1 MIQLRVPVSGTP
13 IEEIAMIKPL
23 LFASSVVLFAI
34 AASSAAGPV
43 AQESAQAVA
52 PAMKNPVK
60 PTAQTK
66 ARAKEIYS
74 VDCALCH
81 GENGD
86 GKTDVAKGMDLSL
99 GDWTYSKTLAAKPD
113 GELFNIIRNGKGKMP
128 SEVEGRAKDHEVW
141 SLILYIR
148 SMASNA
154 EPAAAPAPAAAA
166 PAAPAAPAPATPAVP
181 APDTAAP
188 APAAPPA
195 TN

>member
-1 MIQLRVPVSGTP
+1 
-13 IEEIAMIKPL
+13 MIKPL

-43 AQESAQAVA
+43 AQESAQAPA
-52 PAMKNPVK
+52 PGMKNPVK

-81 GENGD
+81 GDNGD
-86 GKTDVAKGMDLSL
+86 GKTDVAKGMELSL
-99 GDWTYSKTLAAKPD
+99 GDWTNPRTLAAKPD

-148 SMASNA
+148 SLASNT
-154 EPAAAPAPAAAA
+154 EPAATPAPAAATPATPAAETPAPAPAPAA
-166 PAAPAAPAPATPAVP
+166 
-181 APDTAAP
+181 PDTSAP